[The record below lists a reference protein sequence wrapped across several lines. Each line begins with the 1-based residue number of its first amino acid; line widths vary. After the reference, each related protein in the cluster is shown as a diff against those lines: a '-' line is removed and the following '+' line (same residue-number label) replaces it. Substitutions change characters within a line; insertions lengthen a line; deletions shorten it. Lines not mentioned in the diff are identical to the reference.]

1 MTVDSGVVLST
12 MWRTLVEESGDSVY
26 PSGSSWVVVVGSV
39 VVVGASVVVVRRLV
53 GVTRRVVVVR
63 RAVLVVVTGSVGGTV
78 ISTVVAV
85 VVGAVVATSWRF
97 VRGLGGVPPLVAAHT
112 AMATATAPPPIVS
125 HIRCS
130 ARRNTRRR
138 YKESKLALGIIECQ
152 MLDERKAAV
161 LRAVVEEYID
171 TAQPVG
177 SAHVRKSAGVAVS
190 SATIRNDMAALERE
204 GYLSHPHTS
213 AGRVPTDK
221 GYRFFV
227 DALTAPGD
235 LGRPEQQKISD
246 FFDTTHGALEQMMAD
261 ATQLL
266 ATLTNYAAVV
276 VSPTS
281 DDAVVRSVHLVEM
294 GPHEGMAVVVLSN
307 HVVEKLSFELPT
319 GATPEAL
326 AAASAALEAQLRGG
340 VFDLNQRVASGNP
353 TADAIVDAVR
363 ASFNRRAKATAAN
376 ADQVFVGGTA
386 RVAEAFDAVDTVR
399 RVLGVLEHQY
409 VVVSL
414 LRDVL
419 STGQS
424 VAIGTEHGL
433 APLAECAVVVAPITI
448 GGHSAGTVGV
458 LGPTR
463 MNYPHALAA
472 VTAVSRRLGENLG
485 EAP

>member
-1 MTVDSGVVLST
+1 
-12 MWRTLVEESGDSVY
+12 
-26 PSGSSWVVVVGSV
+26 
-39 VVVGASVVVVRRLV
+39 
-53 GVTRRVVVVR
+53 
-63 RAVLVVVTGSVGGTV
+63 
-78 ISTVVAV
+78 
-85 VVGAVVATSWRF
+85 
-97 VRGLGGVPPLVAAHT
+97 
-112 AMATATAPPPIVS
+112 
-125 HIRCS
+125 
-130 ARRNTRRR
+130 
-138 YKESKLALGIIECQ
+138 

-190 SATIRNDMAALERE
+190 SATIRNDMAALERD

-227 DALTAPGD
+227 DALTAPSD
-235 LGRPEQQKISD
+235 LGRPEQQKITD
-246 FFDTTHGALEQMMAD
+246 FFDSTHGALEQMLAE
-261 ATQLL
+261 TSQLL

-276 VSPTS
+276 VSPAN

-294 GPHEGMAVVVLSN
+294 GPQEGMAVVVLSN
-307 HVVEKLSFELPT
+307 HVVDKLTFELPPGT
-319 GATPEAL
+319 TPEAI
-326 AAASAALEAQLRGG
+326 AGAGAALEGALRNQP
-340 VFDLNQRVASGNP
+340 FDVSRGFATGNP
-353 TADAIVDAVR
+353 DVDAVTAAVR
-363 ASFNRRAKATAAN
+363 NAYERRVKATSSG

-448 GGHSAGTVGV
+448 GGQNAGTVGV

-485 EAP
+485 E